1 MLAVG
6 LVGFALSVLL
16 AVAANSRFADL
27 ERLPMQWGLSGQVNW
42 TAPRVLGLA
51 FVPMLYAVLA
61 GIFIWAAEHD
71 PEKYTAKSVG
81 IVLIALIAVQILHLW
96 MIDRYRLKLLK

>member
-6 LVGFALSVLL
+6 LIGFALSVLL
-16 AVAANSRFADL
+16 AMAANSRFAEL

-51 FVPMLYAVLA
+51 FAPVLYAVLA
-61 GIFIWAAEHD
+61 GIFIWAAGQY

-81 IVLIALIAVQILHLW
+81 IVLIALIAIQILHLW

>member
-51 FVPMLYAVLA
+51 FVPVLYAVLA

-71 PEKYTAKSVG
+71 PEKYTAKSVD

>member
-6 LVGFALSVLL
+6 LIGFALSVLL

-51 FVPMLYAVLA
+51 FVPVLYAVLA

-71 PEKYTAKSVG
+71 PEQYTAKSVG

>member
-6 LVGFALSVLL
+6 LIGFVLSVLL

-51 FVPMLYAVLA
+51 FVPVLYAVLA

>member
-27 ERLPMQWGLSGQVNW
+27 ERLPMQWGLWGQVNW

-51 FVPMLYAVLA
+51 FVPVLYAVLA

>member
-1 MLAVG
+1 
-6 LVGFALSVLL
+6 
-16 AVAANSRFADL
+16 
-27 ERLPMQWGLSGQVNW
+27 
-42 TAPRVLGLA
+42 LGLA
-51 FVPMLYAVLA
+51 FAPVLYAVLA
-61 GIFIWAAEHD
+61 GILIWAAEQD

>member
-51 FVPMLYAVLA
+51 FVPVLYTVLA

>member
-6 LVGFALSVLL
+6 LIGFALSVLL

-51 FVPMLYAVLA
+51 FVPVLYAVLA

-96 MIDRYRLKLLK
+96 MIGRYRLKLLK

>member
-6 LVGFALSVLL
+6 LMGFAISVLL
-16 AVAANSRFADL
+16 AVIANSRFGEL
-27 ERLPMQWGLSGQVNW
+27 ERLPMQWGVSGRINW
-42 TAPRVLGLA
+42 TAPRVPALA
-51 FVPMLYAVLA
+51 FAPVLYAVLA

-71 PEKYTAKSVG
+71 PEKYTAKSAG

>member
-1 MLAVG
+1 MFAVG

-51 FVPMLYAVLA
+51 FVPVLYAVLA

>member
-1 MLAVG
+1 MLAIG
-6 LVGFALSVLL
+6 LIGFALSVLL

-51 FVPMLYAVLA
+51 FVPVLYAVLA

>member
-6 LVGFALSVLL
+6 LIGFALSVLL

-51 FVPMLYAVLA
+51 FVPVLYAVLA

-81 IVLIALIAVQILHLW
+81 IVLIALIAVQLLHLW

>member
-6 LVGFALSVLL
+6 LIGFALSVLL
-16 AVAANSRFADL
+16 AVAANSRFSDL

-51 FVPMLYAVLA
+51 FVPVLYAVLA

-71 PEKYTAKSVG
+71 PEKYTAKSLG
-81 IVLIALIAVQILHLW
+81 IVLIALIAVQILHVW
-96 MIDRYRLKLLK
+96 MIDRYRLKLLR

>member
-51 FVPMLYAVLA
+51 FVPVLYAVLA

>member
-6 LVGFALSVLL
+6 LIGFALSVLL

-51 FVPMLYAVLA
+51 FVPVLYAVLA

-71 PEKYTAKSVG
+71 PERYTAKSVG

>member
-6 LVGFALSVLL
+6 LIGFALSVLL

-51 FVPMLYAVLA
+51 FVPVLYAVLA